1 MLASVIDGKAI
12 ALEIQGEVAEQI
24 KSRVAAGL
32 RPPGLATILVG
43 DDGESTS
50 ATNAGRATPQASGHL
65 IMISPGIR
73 PNRRCSKSSM
83 N

>member
-1 MLASVIDGKAI
+1 MPANVIDGKAI

-43 DDGESTS
+43 EDGASVRLPD
-50 ATNAGRATPQASGHL
+50 RARITRTPQ
-65 IMISPGIR
+65 
-73 PNRRCSKSSM
+73 RREFRQ
-83 N
+83 